1 VQGQVQTPVP
11 PKTNNNKNTQTYMAI
26 NNPVAEII
34 TAIYQS
40 KKTIENVHAS
50 NERDG
55 KETMKLIQSHTGRF

>member
-1 VQGQVQTPVP
+1 
-11 PKTNNNKNTQTYMAI
+11 MAI